1 VTTPGWTGRARRV
14 GRAAIVLAGV
24 ILVAAHAAAA
34 DPAPGRP
41 PRARSAA
48 TASKGSAA
56 RPARRVD
63 LNTASRAELKTLPGI
78 GDAEARKIIA
88 GRPWLTKADLVTKGV
103 LAEGRYVA
111 IRNRIVAA
119 NPGGPAQAR

>member
-1 VTTPGWTGRARRV
+1 VRLIVPV
-14 GRAAIVLAGV
+14 RAAALAPD
-24 ILVAAHAAAA
+24 LVRAA
-34 DPAPGRP
+34 
-41 PRARSAA
+41 
-48 TASKGSAA
+48 
-56 RPARRVD
+56 
-63 LNTASRAELKTLPGI
+63 LKTLPGI